1 MLRAST
7 KFFLS
12 TEVSAAPGGDVKER
26 HGLKQRPA
34 VCKAGPVMVTIT
46 DHTEVR
52 EQWSRKQIAQTG
64 SLGGGRKAGGCMG
77 KAGPWAC
84 QNYAQDVVR
93 E

>member
-1 MLRAST
+1 
-7 KFFLS
+7 
-12 TEVSAAPGGDVKER
+12 
-26 HGLKQRPA
+26 
-34 VCKAGPVMVTIT
+34 MVTIT

-52 EQWSRKQIAQTG
+52 EQRSRKQIAQTG